1 MFFSSHITDEVVAQ
15 FKSTIML
22 LPNGT
27 VLATGIPLDLNLYE
41 SEHSVTDEDMVKLLA
56 EDAGLVS
63 TGDSKNKKKRAK
75 KSKAA
80 ANAGEKENADDK
92 PAATET
98 KA

>member
-1 MFFSSHITDEVVAQ
+1 
-15 FKSTIML
+15 ML

-41 SEHSVTDEDMVKLLA
+41 SEHSVTDEDMKKLLA

-75 KSKAA
+75 KSKSAAAA
-80 ANAGEKENADDK
+80 ANVGEKENADDK
-92 PAATET
+92 PAATEK

>member
-1 MFFSSHITDEVVAQ
+1 
-15 FKSTIML
+15 ML

-27 VLATGIPLDLNLYE
+27 VLATGIPLDLNLYQ
-41 SEHSVTDEDMVKLLA
+41 SEHSVTDEEMVKLLA

-80 ANAGEKENADDK
+80 ASAGEKENADK
-92 PAATET
+92 PAATES